1 MFDEPSSPQKPA
13 QVEDI
18 FAQAEPPAA
27 SSSRLGETS
36 PPQPPAANLD
46 WTPPP
51 AGSAR
56 RWLKWVGLGVGVL
69 ILAGGGWYLWSQSSS
84 SITPASVSEPLGET
98 PSSPSTETTPPP
110 GVPEDTDG
118 DGLTDTEEA
127 SLGTDPRRADSD
139 EDGLFD
145 REESVIYQSNPLQ
158 FDTDGDGY
166 SDGQEVQNGYSPVG
180 PGRLLEL
187 PSGS

>member
-1 MFDEPSSPQKPA
+1 M
-13 QVEDI
+13 
-18 FAQAEPPAA
+18 
-27 SSSRLGETS
+27 
-36 PPQPPAANLD
+36 
-46 WTPPP
+46 
-51 AGSAR
+51 
-56 RWLKWVGLGVGVL
+56 
-69 ILAGGGWYLWSQSSS
+69 
-84 SITPASVSEPLGET
+84 
-98 PSSPSTETTPPP
+98 
-110 GVPEDTDG
+110 PEDTDG